1 MKLEAPST
9 DLFYSVI
16 KENGKD
22 EFDKLAKELANNL
35 NAARKRYEDEQKAE
49 AERQR
54 IINERQGQETR
65 AGLAIASH
73 LNDLFGDIW
82 PMEESSNIAKQLIA
96 DMNEKAAKMNQVK
109 DAVDKV
115 VDKVPVVEEKET
127 PTSKKTVRKGVIDP
141 KDADFSELYKLI
153 ADIFK

>member
-1 MKLEAPST
+1 MKLEAPSI

-54 IINERQGQETR
+54 IINERQGRETR

-82 PMEESSNIAKQLIA
+82 PMEESSNIAKKLIA

-115 VDKVPVVEEKET
+115 ADKVPVVEEKET

-141 KDADFSELYKLI
+141 KDTDFAELYKLI
-153 ADIFK
+153 ADVFK